1 MLPSRCS
8 ATPMRW
14 KVLSLPHLAKRTVDN
29 LLQPSPQQFCRPPLG
44 RRLLLNLLNLH
55 QPSQHLISLL
65 LSLRMLPVEQQ
76 QLSPLLF
83 QSTRMLQLQ
92 PRRG

>member
-1 MLPSRCS
+1 MF
-8 ATPMRW
+8 
-14 KVLSLPHLAKRTVDN
+14 SLPRLDKRTVAN
-29 LLQPSPQQFCRPPLG
+29 LLQPSPQQFCSLPLSQS
-44 RRLLLNLLNLH
+44 LLLNLLNRY
-55 QPSQHLISLL
+55 QPSQYLLSLL
-65 LSLRMLPVEQQ
+65 LSLRILPVEQQ